1 MQKARRIYGVEMFTM
16 ETNPHGRTQ
25 VWWKCVNFST
35 IRKTNA
41 ATIAGINWGIVFIR
55 HSRYQSE
62 VPPCM
67 APHRA
72 KRRHRSYISFNFR
85 YSTDDTC
92 IYIYIYV
99 SDLKSRFSSL
109 MVELWATKCTCTY
122 NKMEKFPYAFDLLNK
137 RSESTSCWWLRAQ
150 QCNTELQKCML
161 WFVISNGSIGPSC
174 VEGPPRPFNDSA
186 SADSVFPGR
195 RL

>member
-41 ATIAGINWGIVFIR
+41 ATIAGINRGIVFIR

-62 VPPCM
+62 VPPW
-67 APHRA
+67 HRTA
-72 KRRHRSYISFNFR
+72 RRGGTDHTFLLISDIAQ
-85 YSTDDTC
+85 TTHA
-92 IYIYIYV
+92 YIYV

-137 RSESTSCWWLRAQ
+137 RSESTSCCL
-150 QCNTELQKCML
+150 
-161 WFVISNGSIGPSC
+161 VG
-174 VEGPPRPFNDSA
+174 D
-186 SADSVFPGR
+186 
-195 RL
+195 